1 MIKISI
7 IGFGSIGKFVF
18 KKLSEKNI
26 KIQSLICKP
35 GREEIAKKAFGS
47 GIEIKND
54 IDELDDL
61 PDLILDCAG
70 HDALK
75 MFAAKALIK
84 GINFITLSSGA
95 LSDEPILKDIQRS
108 QKLGK
113 SKFIIAKGAVGS
125 LDILEAAKESGISKV
140 EYIGRKPPKAWKG
153 SRAEKIINL
162 DYLQKKSEVHFTGN
176 AREASKLYPKNANV
190 AATIA
195 LMGIGFEKT
204 KVKLIADDT
213 ISENVHELVISGEF
227 GESQFKI
234 LGKPLPDNPKS
245 SSLAAMSII
254 DETKKFIDNFEINM

>member
-1 MIKISI
+1 ME
-7 IGFGSIGKFVF
+7 GS
-18 KKLSEKNI
+18 
-26 KIQSLICKP
+26 
-35 GREEIAKKAFGS
+35 
-47 GIEIKND
+47 
-54 IDELDDL
+54 
-61 PDLILDCAG
+61 
-70 HDALK
+70 
-75 MFAAKALIK
+75 
-84 GINFITLSSGA
+84 
-95 LSDEPILKDIQRS
+95 
-108 QKLGK
+108 
-113 SKFIIAKGAVGS
+113 
-125 LDILEAAKESGISKV
+125 
-140 EYIGRKPPKAWKG
+140 PPKAWKG

-162 DYLQKKSEVHFTGN
+162 NYLQKKSGVHFKGN
-176 AREASKLYPKNANV
+176 AREASKLYTKNANV

>member
-26 KIQSLICKP
+26 NIQSLICKP

-125 LDILEAAKESGISKV
+125 LDILEAAKESGISNV
-140 EYIGRKPPKAWKG
+140 EYIEG
-153 SRAEKIINL
+153 SPQKLGKVLE
-162 DYLQKKSEVHFTGN
+162 QKK
-176 AREASKLYPKNANV
+176 
-190 AATIA
+190 
-195 LMGIGFEKT
+195 
-204 KVKLIADDT
+204 
-213 ISENVHELVISGEF
+213 
-227 GESQFKI
+227 
-234 LGKPLPDNPKS
+234 
-245 SSLAAMSII
+245 
-254 DETKKFIDNFEINM
+254 